1 MSEIVF
7 IPYFSIV
14 VVDGGDDDDV
24 INNDEVINDDD
35 VVVVSRFVVRVRKK
49 EKQVNNTN
57 YSTTKIKQR
66 ILPLWL
72 EEKKRNKKISISNRS
87 NHRSNHSNHK
97 VNREREN
104 FYSVRRKEKV
114 FLKQIVF
121 EQLNLPPPICRKPRG
136 SILKL
141 LPAKKNKKKRS

>member
-14 VVDGGDDDDV
+14 VVDGGDDDV
-24 INNDEVINDDD
+24 INNDDVINDDD

-66 ILPLWL
+66 NLTIVAGR
-72 EEKKRNKKISISNRS
+72 EKKK
-87 NHRSNHSNHK
+87 
-97 VNREREN
+97 
-104 FYSVRRKEKV
+104 
-114 FLKQIVF
+114 
-121 EQLNLPPPICRKPRG
+121 
-136 SILKL
+136 
-141 LPAKKNKKKRS
+141 

>member
-1 MSEIVF
+1 M
-7 IPYFSIV
+7 
-14 VVDGGDDDDV
+14 
-24 INNDEVINDDD
+24 
-35 VVVVSRFVVRVRKK
+35 
-49 EKQVNNTN
+49 
-57 YSTTKIKQR
+57 
-66 ILPLWL
+66 WL

-97 VNREREN
+97 VNRERKN

-141 LPAKKNKKKRS
+141 LPAKKNKKKIKKKEVFANDNGRNKKLQKCTV

>member
-14 VVDGGDDDDV
+14 VVDGGDDDGV
-24 INNDEVINDDD
+24 INNDDVINDDD

-72 EEKKRNKKISISNRS
+72 EEKKRNKKISIGNRS
-87 NHRSNHSNHK
+87 KHRSNHSNHK
-97 VNREREN
+97 VNRERKN
-104 FYSVRRKEKV
+104 FYSVRRK
-114 FLKQIVF
+114 
-121 EQLNLPPPICRKPRG
+121 
-136 SILKL
+136 
-141 LPAKKNKKKRS
+141 